1 MLTGLLILNKA
12 FIFKDVNLGYS
23 ENWENFHDS
32 LRECIFPAKIYLLK
46 DNIRNTRKR
55 RQICSKLRIKTPER

>member
-32 LRECIFPAKIYLLK
+32 LRECIFPAKIYLLETLEK
-46 DNIRNTRKR
+46 DVKYV
-55 RQICSKLRIKTPER
+55 QS

>member
-12 FIFKDVNLGYS
+12 FIFKDVINPGYS

-32 LRECIFPAKIYLLK
+32 LRECIFPAKIYLLETLKK
-46 DNIRNTRKR
+46 DVKYV
-55 RQICSKLRIKTPER
+55 QC